1 MKVRWGGPPTYI
13 LSRVPRK
20 LSSWLKQMNTTASF
34 PPSRV
39 FQQVA
44 LVFSYVSAF
53 HLHLARRLT
62 FRSNRRLERRMI
74 GWFQCTILQI
84 ILLFAARSLRS
95 TFQRS
100 RGIIV
105 KRLSPF
111 YLERLCSPQSVN
123 PQSLCSTRSLH
134 SLPHHSFHSF
144 IVTRSHSFI
153 TLVALATY
161 HCTTF
166 RSMSFTPTSFIQYVR
181 CTHYHV

>member
-20 LSSWLKQMNTTASF
+20 LSSWLKQVNTTASF
-34 PPSRV
+34 PPSCV

-53 HLHLARRLT
+53 HLHLARRHT

-74 GWFQCTILQI
+74 GCSLQSILNL

-111 YLERLCSPQSVN
+111 YLERLCSPVG
-123 PQSLCSTRSLH
+123 
-134 SLPHHSFHSF
+134 
-144 IVTRSHSFI
+144 SHLI

-181 CTHYHV
+181 CTHYLITRSHSFITFVALTT